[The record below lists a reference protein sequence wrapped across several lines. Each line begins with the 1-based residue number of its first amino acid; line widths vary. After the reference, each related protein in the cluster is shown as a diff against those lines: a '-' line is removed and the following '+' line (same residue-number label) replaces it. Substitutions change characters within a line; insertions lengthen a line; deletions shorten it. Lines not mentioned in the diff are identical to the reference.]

1 MLSILLNC
9 QLCLHFQI
17 DRYLNAIYT
26 TFIAIKYQKLKSGLG
41 ITCEII
47 FVKRIEVFEFI
58 RNRKAQNSCFKKLI
72 FISFII
78 FHILQKFITNSEY
91 DLNTNVLKPI
101 LKNKIDLKK
110 KIILESSLKSVI
122 IDPLLIKCLFVM
134 IKIINT
140 FSMSKS
146 HSENIYSETNFS

>member
-1 MLSILLNC
+1 
-9 QLCLHFQI
+9 
-17 DRYLNAIYT
+17 
-26 TFIAIKYQKLKSGLG
+26 
-41 ITCEII
+41 
-47 FVKRIEVFEFI
+47 
-58 RNRKAQNSCFKKLI
+58 
-72 FISFII
+72 
-78 FHILQKFITNSEY
+78 
-91 DLNTNVLKPI
+91 LKPI